1 MSFTGSC
8 ACGAVT
14 ATISAEAPVAVRQC
28 WCRQC
33 QQVAGGGAANNA
45 IFPTDSVAITGEL
58 ATHAY
63 TAASGN
69 ILTHSYCPKCG
80 TPVMAQTSARP
91 HFRTMRLGFLNVGH
105 GLAPNAAIWT
115 SDAPPWAAID
125 PALEQFEGQP
135 PAPPPPPAS

>member
-1 MSFTGSC
+1 MAYTGSC

-14 ATISAEAPVAVRQC
+14 ATISADAPVAVRQC

-45 IFPTDSVAITGEL
+45 IFPTDGVELSGEL
-58 ATHAY
+58 ATHSY
-63 TAASGN
+63 VAASGN
-69 ILTHSYCPKCG
+69 TLTHSYCPKCG

-91 HFRTMRLGFLNVGH
+91 HFRTMRLGFLDVGH

-115 SDAPPWAAID
+115 SDAPPWAVID

-135 PAPPPPPAS
+135 PAPPPPTS

>member
-1 MSFTGSC
+1 MAYTGSC

-14 ATISAEAPVAVRQC
+14 ATISADAPVAVRQC

-33 QQVAGGGAANNA
+33 QQVAGGAATNNA
-45 IFPTDSVAITGEL
+45 IFPTDSVDLAGEL

-63 TAASGN
+63 VAASGST
-69 ILTHSYCPKCG
+69 LTHSYCPKCG

-91 HFRTMRLGFLNVGH
+91 HFRTMRLGFLTPGH

-125 PALEQFEGQP
+125 PALEQFAAQP
-135 PAPPPPPAS
+135 PAPPPPTS